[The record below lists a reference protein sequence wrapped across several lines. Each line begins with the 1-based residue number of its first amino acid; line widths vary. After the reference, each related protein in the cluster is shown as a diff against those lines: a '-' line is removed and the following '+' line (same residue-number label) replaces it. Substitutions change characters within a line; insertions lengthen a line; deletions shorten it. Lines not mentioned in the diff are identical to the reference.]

1 MIKVKDKILI
11 TGGAGFIGS
20 NLVDLLINKNYKV
33 NIIDNLSNSKKPKSK
48 KNIKFFY
55 GDIRNL
61 KELNLASKNCKTII
75 HLAAKS
81 AIQETISNPSECVS
95 NNILGTVNVIDLC
108 IKKNIKLIFAS
119 TCAVYPFKAKRK
131 FKEKDASNYSTPYSI
146 SKLTCENIIN
156 FYIKQ
161 KKIKANILRF
171 FNVYGKG
178 QKPNSFYS
186 AVVPKFI
193 KQSKNNSNLTI
204 FNSGDQKR
212 DFINVLD
219 VCEAIFKTLNYPKS
233 DTFNIGSGKATK
245 IRTLASLIIK
255 KNRKGKIVKA
265 QNTQFDALFSCANM
279 YKTNS
284 KLKFKSKINIKTGIK
299 ELINNKV

>member
-1 MIKVKDKILI
+1 MKGRILI

-20 NLVDLLINKNYKV
+20 NLVKFLINKNFKI
-33 NIIDNLSNSKKPKSK
+33 NIIDNLTNSKKPKPQ

-55 GDIRNL
+55 GDIRNK
-61 KELNLASKNCKTII
+61 KELNLASKNCKIII

-81 AIQETISNPSECVS
+81 ALQETIANPSECVS

-108 IKKNIKLIFAS
+108 IRKNIKLVFAS
-119 TCAVYPFKAKRK
+119 TCAVYPFKAKKK
-131 FKEKDASNYSTPYSI
+131 FKEKDASNYLTPYSI
-146 SKLTCENIIN
+146 SKMTCENIIN
-156 FYIKQ
+156 FYVKQ

-178 QKPNSFYS
+178 QKPNSYYS

-204 FNSGDQKR
+204 FNSGNQER

-219 VCEAIFKTLNYPKS
+219 VCEAIFKAFNYPKS

-245 IRTLASLIIK
+245 IKTLASLIIK
-255 KNRKGKIVKA
+255 ENRKGKIIKA
-265 QNTQFDALFSCANM
+265 QNTKFDALFSCANM
-279 YKTNS
+279 YKANS
-284 KLKFKSKINIKTGIK
+284 YLKFKAKIDIKTGIK
-299 ELINNKV
+299 KLINNEI